1 MRARRAGVAMGI
13 LFGVVAA
20 CGGDGSGPATGD
32 VQGLVRDTTMAALE
46 EVTVLLRNAGT
57 STTVRAVATNAGG
70 AYSFVGVATGSYDV
84 VIQEPPA
91 MQVVGTNLAN
101 VSVTGG
107 GMASAN
113 FSLRFLPVSFSTH
126 VQALFTAGCAAGG
139 CHAGAS
145 PQQGMNLSAG
155 QAYTNT
161 VNVPAV
167 ERDSTM
173 DRIEPN
179 QPDSSYLIHKINNT
193 HLTVGGSGARMP
205 AGAPPLP
212 LQTRRMVARWV
223 SEGAQNN

>member
-1 MRARRAGVAMGI
+1 MRVPRGGAAVAV
-13 LFGVVAA
+13 LFGIVAA
-20 CGGDGSGPATGD
+20 CGGGTSGPATGD
-32 VQGLVRDTTMAALE
+32 VQGLVRDTTSAALE

-57 STTVRAVATNAGG
+57 LTTVRAVATSAAG

-91 MQVVGTNLAN
+91 MQVVGTNLVN

-113 FSLRFLPVSFSTH
+113 VSMRFLPVSFGTH
-126 VQALFTAGCAAGG
+126 VQALFTASCASGG

-161 VNVPAV
+161 VNVASV
-167 ERDSTM
+167 ELAAM
-173 DRIEPN
+173 DRIEPSE
-179 QPDSSYLIHKINNT
+179 PDSSYLVHKINNT
-193 HLTVGGSGARMP
+193 HITAGGSGARMP
-205 AGAPPLP
+205 SGAPQLP
-212 LQTRRMVARWV
+212 LQTRRMVQRWV